1 VAEATMRQ
9 SIIQMTGAVTAVA
22 LLMTGLAGCAL
33 LDSKPLAERG
43 TLQGHLENNVYTS
56 AQQSFRIRM
65 PRLADNARVRD
76 EVSADNSTSVTISDN
91 LCREFTVSQRPGF
104 LGTQSL
110 ESWVDEHIVVDL
122 KRLDFAVR
130 SQPLT
135 TPNGLAIALR
145 YRATAAAPCDQTSEV
160 DGKKVVGKRDA
171 EVGWYVYHRDGRF
184 YRLIYVVGVGPG
196 APEVWYVNRQPV
208 DDLLAQFAKGF
219 EILYTTNN

>member
-1 VAEATMRQ
+1 MQ
-9 SIIQMTGAVTAVA
+9 IIGAVTAHA
-22 LLMTGLAGCAL
+22 LLMIGLAGCTL
-33 LDSKPLAERG
+33 LDSKPLAARG
-43 TLQGHLENNVYTS
+43 ALRGNLENNIYTNPQ
-56 AQQSFRIRM
+56 ASFRIRM

-76 EVSADNSTSVTISDN
+76 EVSADNSTTVTISDN

-110 ESWVDEHIVVDL
+110 ESWVDEHIVADL

-130 SQPLT
+130 SQALM

-145 YRATAAAPCDQTSEV
+145 YRVTAAAPCDQTSAV

-184 YRLIYVVGVGPG
+184 YRLIYVVGMGPG
-196 APEVWYVNRQPV
+196 APEVWYLNREPV
-208 DDLLAQFAKGF
+208 DDVLAQFAKGF
-219 EILYTTNN
+219 EILDTPNK